1 MNPLD
6 RNSPVPLYYQLK
18 NILLER
24 IHGNEWAT
32 GEMFPGEQELQENYE
47 LSRTTVRQTLS
58 ELVNEGYLVRHRGR
72 GTFVAKPKV
81 TYNPT
86 TTLELTEYMRKQG
99 IALGWRLLSAEWT
112 KADMHIAEMLSL
124 IEGAPVWGVR
134 RLRLVGEDPIG
145 YHFAYVPKLHVPHL
159 NMDALEEGDSL
170 DYLKNL
176 PQMVNPRVERT
187 LEARVSGELE
197 AELLGMTAGA
207 PMLFMERVVYSAD
220 GEPLEFLQ
228 AAFHGDRFRYRIS
241 L

>member
-1 MNPLD
+1 MNTLD

-18 NILLER
+18 TILLER
-24 IHGNEWAT
+24 IHNNEWAV
-32 GEMFPGEQELQENYE
+32 GEMFPGEQELQEDYE

-86 TTLELTEYMRKQG
+86 ASLEMTEYMRKQG
-99 IALGWRLLSAEWT
+99 IQLGWRLLKTEWT
-112 KADMHIAEMLSL
+112 TADAVVASMLHL
-124 IEGAPVWGVR
+124 TEGAPVWAVR
-134 RLRLVGEDPIG
+134 RLRLVGEETIG
-145 YHFAYVPKLHVPHL
+145 YHCAYVPKRYVPHL
-159 NMDALEEGDSL
+159 NMNALEEGDSL
-170 DYLKNL
+170 DYLKGL
-176 PQMVNPRVERT
+176 PQMANPRIERT
-187 LEARVSGELE
+187 LEARLSGELE
-197 AELLGMTAGA
+197 AELLGMASGA
-207 PMLFMERVVYSAD
+207 PMLYMERVVYSAE

>member
-1 MNPLD
+1 MNTLD

-18 NILLER
+18 TILLER
-24 IHGNEWAT
+24 IHNNEWT
-32 GEMFPGEQELQENYE
+32 EGEMFPGEQELQEDYE

-86 TTLELTEYMRKQG
+86 ASLEMTEYMRKQG
-99 IALGWRLLSAEWT
+99 IQLGWRLLKSEWT
-112 KADMHIAEMLSL
+112 TADAAVASMLHL
-124 IEGAPVWGVR
+124 TEGAPVWAVR
-134 RLRLVGEDPIG
+134 RLRLVGEETIG
-145 YHFAYVPKLHVPHL
+145 YHCAYVPKRYAPHL
-159 NMDALEEGDSL
+159 NMNALEEGDSL
-170 DYLKNL
+170 DYLKGL
-176 PQMVNPRVERT
+176 PQMANPRIERT
-187 LEARVSGELE
+187 LEARLSGELE
-197 AELLGMTAGA
+197 TELLGMASGA
-207 PMLFMERVVYSAD
+207 PMLYMERVVYSAE